1 MTVSAPERVAVL
13 MGGPSTERDIS
24 LMSGDYVLEC
34 LRSFGTAAH
43 PCVVGKDC
51 AFELPEG
58 TEVAYI
64 ALHGIFGEDGQVQR
78 LLEAR
83 GIPYTGDRADA
94 CARAFDKVASK
105 RCLLAHGV
113 PVPAAVFLSRPAA
126 GEPLPPPPPAAAFP
140 LVVKPAR
147 QGSSVGMSL
156 VKDPSGWD
164 KALETVFA
172 LDAEGLAE
180 TYIPGREFTVGIVA
194 GEALPVLE
202 ICMERETF
210 DFGAKYTAG
219 AVTHR
224 FGTLPPEEEARVKK
238 IVLDAAAALDCRA
251 LGRVDLRRNDAG
263 EFFVLELN
271 NTPGFTKL
279 SLLPDEARAAGRTP
293 ADLCREI
300 LLAAH

>member
-1 MTVSAPERVAVL
+1 MTNFLDKKIAVL

-24 LMSGDYVLEC
+24 LMSGEYVAEC
-34 LRSFGTAAH
+34 LQSLGVDAV

-51 AFELPEG
+51 AFDLPEG
-58 TEVAYI
+58 TEAAYI

-78 LLEAR
+78 ILEAR

-105 RCLLAHGV
+105 RRLLEKGV
-113 PVPAAVFLSRPAA
+113 PTPAAVFLPRPAA
-126 GEPLPPPPPAAAFP
+126 GEPLPPPPPEGEFP
-140 LVVKPAR
+140 LVVKPAK
-147 QGSSVGMSL
+147 QGSSVGLSL
-156 VKDPSGWD
+156 VKDAAGWG

-172 LDAEGLAE
+172 LDREGLAE

-194 GEALPVLE
+194 GKALPVLE
-202 ICMERETF
+202 ICMEAETF
-210 DFGAKYTAG
+210 DFEAKYTAG

-224 FGTLPPEEEARVKK
+224 FGTLPPDEEARVAQ
-238 IVLDAAAALDCRA
+238 VALDAAAALDCRA
-251 LGRVDLRRNDAG
+251 LGRVDIRRNGAG
-263 EFFVLELN
+263 ELFVLELN

-300 LLAAH
+300 LLAAR

>member
-1 MTVSAPERVAVL
+1 MTNFLDKKIAVL
-13 MGGPSTERDIS
+13 MGGPSTEREIS
-24 LMSGDYVLEC
+24 IQSGEHVVEC
-34 LRSFGTAAH
+34 LRSLGVDAV
-43 PCVVGKDC
+43 PCLVGKDC

-58 TEVAYI
+58 TEAAYL
-64 ALHGIFGEDGQVQR
+64 ALHGIFGEDGQIQR
-78 LLEAR
+78 ILEAR
-83 GIPYTGDRADA
+83 GMPYTGDRADA
-94 CARAFDKVASK
+94 CARAFNKVESK
-105 RCLLAHGV
+105 RRLLEKGV
-113 PVPAAVFLSRPAA
+113 STPATIFLSRPAA
-126 GEPLPPPPPAAAFP
+126 GEPLPPPPPADRFP
-140 LVVKPAR
+140 LVVKPAK
-147 QGSSVGMSL
+147 QGSSVGLSL
-156 VKDPSGWD
+156 VKDASGWG

-202 ICMERETF
+202 ICMEQETF
-210 DFGAKYTAG
+210 DFEAKYTAG

-224 FGTLPPEEEARVKK
+224 FGTLPPAEEARVRQ
-238 IVLDAAAALDCRA
+238 IALDAAAALDCRA

-263 EFFVLELN
+263 ELFVLELN

-300 LLAAH
+300 LSAAH